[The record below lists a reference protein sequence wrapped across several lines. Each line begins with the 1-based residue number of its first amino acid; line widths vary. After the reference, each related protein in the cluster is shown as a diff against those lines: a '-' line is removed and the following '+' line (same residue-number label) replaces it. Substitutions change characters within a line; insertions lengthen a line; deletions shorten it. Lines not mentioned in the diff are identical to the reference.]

1 MKERVQMS
9 IGEAERL
16 SVMKQIDKKILTI
29 EKASEELGI
38 STRQTKRIR
47 KRYLEHGEEGLI
59 SRKRGMSS
67 NRKIPAEKR
76 QKIINL
82 LKTTYINFGPTLA
95 SEYLEER
102 EQLTVSEETL
112 RTWMTQEG
120 LWEIKRKKESRVY
133 QRRPRRSRFGE
144 LLQGDGSPHDW
155 FEGRGGKCSFYCSLL
170 TMQQGKQ
177 QQHGLNPQKQQ
188 RDI

>member
-82 LKTTYINFGPTLA
+82 LKTTYI
-95 SEYLEER
+95 
-102 EQLTVSEETL
+102 
-112 RTWMTQEG
+112 
-120 LWEIKRKKESRVY
+120 
-133 QRRPRRSRFGE
+133 GE
-144 LLQGDGSPHDW
+144 
-155 FEGRGGKCSFYCSLL
+155 
-170 TMQQGKQ
+170 
-177 QQHGLNPQKQQ
+177 
-188 RDI
+188 